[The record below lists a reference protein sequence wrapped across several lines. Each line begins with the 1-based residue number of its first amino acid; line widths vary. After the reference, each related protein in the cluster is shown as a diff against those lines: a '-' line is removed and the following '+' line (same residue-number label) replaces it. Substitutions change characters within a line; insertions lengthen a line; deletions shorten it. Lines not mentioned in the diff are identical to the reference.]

1 MKRLRENWVWM
12 LGLALAVVVLVV
24 VLVFI
29 FAFFGN
35 PVSHLLASR
44 TARLYQKE
52 HYPTYTV
59 ESTGY
64 NFKNGNYYAH
74 LTDPSQVDGDFSL
87 EMSPGGKLVLN
98 TYEDRVLSG
107 ENTRHRLSM
116 EYRDLC
122 RQVLETEQAGL
133 PLDFGFG
140 DLEIWHRE
148 ALGNHDCPDYALVT
162 EDLVPNGVYD
172 VRELGAQAGHLVY
185 YLQVKS
191 PSVEELAHWLLEIRR
206 LMDQAGVPFVS
217 IDVDLRY
224 LRNEDG
230 TRPSTDI
237 RVNNFPYV
245 EIYADG
251 LVERVTATVNAR
263 GNDYNEIGK

>member
-1 MKRLRENWVWM
+1 MKKLRENIVWIA
-12 LGLALAVVVLVV
+12 GLVLAAVVLAVVCI
-24 VLVFI
+24 FI
-29 FAFFGN
+29 IGFFGN

-44 TARLYQKE
+44 TARQYQAE
-52 HYPTYTV
+52 HYPTYTIGA
-59 ESTGY
+59 SGY
-64 NFKNGNYYAH
+64 NFKTGRYYAH
-74 LTDPSQVDGDFSL
+74 LTDPAQPDGDFSL
-87 EMSPGGKLVLN
+87 ELSSGGKLLLD
-98 TYEDRVLSG
+98 TYADRVLSG
-107 ENTRHRLSM
+107 ENTSHRLSM

-140 DLEIWHRE
+140 TLEIWRRE

-162 EDLVPNGVYD
+162 EDLVPNGTYD
-172 VRELGAQAGHLVY
+172 VRALGAQAGHLVY
-185 YLQVKS
+185 YLEDADPTPEK
-191 PSVEELAHWLLEIRR
+191 LAHWLLEIRR
-206 LMDQAGVPFVS
+206 LMDEAGLPFVS

-237 RVNNFPYV
+237 RVSNFPYE

-251 LVERVTATVNAR
+251 LTARVTAAVNAWN
-263 GNDYNEIGK
+263 NDYNEMEK